1 MIVQLSKTA
10 SEPLKKDVAKTL
22 ETTIFS
28 SYVLLLIVSKIVIF
42 FAKNDIAKICETT
55 TFLNWCKCSSER
67 AHKKMTLQFTK
78 TREGTV
84 RVKTGTSATI

>member
-28 SYVLLLIVSKIVIF
+28 STVIVSKIVIF

>member
-28 SYVLLLIVSKIVIF
+28 SYRAVVLEVLLTP
-42 FAKNDIAKICETT
+42 ET
-55 TFLNWCKCSSER
+55 LGE
-67 AHKKMTLQFTK
+67 
-78 TREGTV
+78 
-84 RVKTGTSATI
+84 TIE